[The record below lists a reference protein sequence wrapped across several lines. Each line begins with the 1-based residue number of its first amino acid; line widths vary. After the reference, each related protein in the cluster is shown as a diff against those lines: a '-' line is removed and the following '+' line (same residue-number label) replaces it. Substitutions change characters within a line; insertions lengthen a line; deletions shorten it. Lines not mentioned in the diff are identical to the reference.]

1 VGEGFAAFIAGHDV
15 SRSVPHLAELAAVE
29 YAVSETLDAP
39 DDAPLCPEDVASLS
53 PEALTERTFCLRHS
67 ARLLACH
74 WNVPKLRE
82 QLPNLARFQQSDD
95 RLDAFA
101 GLVLVWRP
109 DLGVRLDRLTGS
121 QAQVLEALAA
131 GTTFGEVVDAM
142 ARTDR
147 AEPALV
153 ANWMMQWLQARV
165 FQKT

>member
-1 VGEGFAAFIAGHDV
+1 
-15 SRSVPHLAELAAVE
+15 
-29 YAVSETLDAP
+29 
-39 DDAPLCPEDVASLS
+39 
-53 PEALTERTFCLRHS
+53 
-67 ARLLACH
+67 
-74 WNVPKLRE
+74 VPKLRE